1 MQANWI
7 GRSEGVEI
15 GFDISQYGLE
25 QTEIR
30 TFTTRIDTIYGV
42 TFIVMAPEHPLVQK
56 LVTENHRDEVEK
68 YIDQSR
74 RQTEVERLSTEH
86 EKTGVFIGSFAIN
99 HLNGEGM
106 YHLKKCPTCTIRPR
120 DTYLQR
126 TTEQLET
133 NFLIILVVSGQI
145 LVGRRG

>member
-1 MQANWI
+1 MLIHRDCQ
-7 GRSEGVEI
+7 SQPLS
-15 GFDISQYGLE
+15 FDISQYGLE
-25 QTEIR
+25 QSEIR

-68 YIDQSR
+68 YIDQAR

-99 HLNGEGM
+99 HLNGEPVPLFIADYALLSYGTGIVM
-106 YHLKKCPTCTIRPR
+106 GVPAHDQRPQPHFQGAVGGGP
-120 DTYLQR
+120 LS
-126 TTEQLET
+126 
-133 NFLIILVVSGQI
+133 IGSGY
-145 LVGRRG
+145 G